1 MSVPPLLSPDVRASL
16 PLAARYS
23 VYTLLIAALSVMLP
37 DIVRHQGVAFFYEN
51 GTIEWLQFSLLGA
64 SVLLFALGALCLP
77 AHRRLAALLGCV
89 AAFAATREMD
99 RVLGRLLPVVSWK
112 IGGLFLVA
120 AGWLLLRHGRVLLPQ
135 IAAFLRTP
143 AFVMLW
149 AGFVIAV
156 PLAQLVGHAPFF
168 RLFMDEVH
176 VRDIKRVFEESGEFM
191 GYLILLFGT
200 LESLL
205 QFATVGGQQRVNN
218 E

>member
-1 MSVPPLLSPDVRASL
+1 MSVPPLLSPDVRSSL

-205 QFATVGGQQRVNN
+205 QFATVGGQQRVND

>member
-64 SVLLFALGALCLP
+64 SVLFFALGALCLP

-120 AGWLLLRHGRVLLPQ
+120 AGWLLLRHGRVLLSQ

-205 QFATVGGQQRVNN
+205 QFATVGEQRRVNN

>member
-205 QFATVGGQQRVNN
+205 QFATVGGQQRVND

>member
-1 MSVPPLLSPDVRASL
+1 MSAPPLLSPDVRASL

-120 AGWLLLRHGRVLLPQ
+120 AGWLLLRHGRVLLSQ

-205 QFATVGGQQRVNN
+205 QFATVGGQQRVND

>member
-1 MSVPPLLSPDVRASL
+1 MSAPPLLSPDVRASL

-205 QFATVGGQQRVNN
+205 QFATVGGQQRVND

>member
-1 MSVPPLLSPDVRASL
+1 MPPLRCWSRNQL
-16 PLAARYS
+16 
-23 VYTLLIAALSVMLP
+23 
-37 DIVRHQGVAFFYEN
+37 
-51 GTIEWLQFSLLGA
+51 
-64 SVLLFALGALCLP
+64 
-77 AHRRLAALLGCV
+77 
-89 AAFAATREMD
+89 
-99 RVLGRLLPVVSWK
+99 
-112 IGGLFLVA
+112 
-120 AGWLLLRHGRVLLPQ
+120 
-135 IAAFLRTP
+135 
-143 AFVMLW
+143 

-205 QFATVGGQQRVNN
+205 QFATVGGQQRVND

>member
-64 SVLLFALGALCLP
+64 SVLFFALGALCLP

-205 QFATVGGQQRVNN
+205 QFATVGGQQRVND

>member
-120 AGWLLLRHGRVLLPQ
+120 AGWLLLRHGRVLLSQ

-205 QFATVGGQQRVNN
+205 QFATVGGQQRVND

>member
-23 VYTLLIAALSVMLP
+23 VYTLLIAALSGMLP

-205 QFATVGGQQRVNN
+205 QFATVGEQRRVNN